1 MTAPGEEIYTAW
13 YSQNDKPYLYYVTSG
28 TSSATPHVAGAI
40 ALMLSA
46 NPSWTFDQVFNALTR
61 TADRPPVDAKDLAC
75 GNTTTSN
82 YPNNGYG
89 FGRINVQRALGM

>member
-1 MTAPGEEIYTAW
+1 M
-13 YSQNDKPYLYYVTSG
+13 SG
-28 TSSATPHVAGAI
+28 TSMACPNAGAV

-46 NPSWTFDQVFNALTR
+46 NPSWKFDDVLSALKN

-82 YPNNGYG
+82 YPNNAFGW
-89 FGRINVQRALGM
+89 GRINVKKALGM